1 MPHSFPSRPLQPDAG
16 TGVAPASCRGG
27 GHGRARRD
35 RVALEQLVPRFDR
48 RLRAITRSYRL
59 GPWDV
64 DDVVQATWLQY
75 IEHGHEL
82 REPAAAGAWLETTA
96 RRLSL
101 RVLQRH
107 VREQLTD
114 NADRTAAGEHAEPES
129 EAIAC
134 ERRTALHRAIAGLPE
149 RHRRLMRLLVVRPD
163 LSYEEIGRRLA
174 MPVGSIGPTRARCM
188 DRMGRSDPLRALRA
202 EAAG

>member
-48 RLRAITRSYRL
+48 RLRAVTRSYGL
-59 GPWDV
+59 GSWDV
-64 DDVVQATWLQY
+64 DDVLQTTWLQY
-75 IEHGHEL
+75 IEHGDQL
-82 REPAAAGAWLETTA
+82 REPAAVGAWLETTA

-114 NADRTAAGEHAEPES
+114 DPDRRSDGAGDEPEH
-129 EAIAC
+129 EAVAS
-134 ERRTALHRAIAGLPE
+134 ERRVLLHRAIAGLPDQ
-149 RHRRLMRLLVVRPD
+149 H
-163 LSYEEIGRRLA
+163 
-174 MPVGSIGPTRARCM
+174 
-188 DRMGRSDPLRALRA
+188 
-202 EAAG
+202 